1 MPLAK
6 GQSCAYA
13 AAARP
18 SFRDMPLLPARSN
31 QPPRRTRRS
40 RAHTFRI
47 SQIPIAECAA
57 FSAPHPPR
65 VLSLAAFGRRP
76 LVYVAPLSLTV
87 IRNPYMSVNLSRPF
101 RTVPIRGH
109 ILILLFEPLQSPS
122 FRPDPQSLKA
132 VARRASQRMAVALI
146 VPTRR
151 LISRPLLDWPEHDGR
166 LGRVGIALAA
176 RRACPQEIGQ
186 PRLYRQRPTDIK
198 QLSTS
203 VALPVV

>member
-1 MPLAK
+1 
-6 GQSCAYA
+6 
-13 AAARP
+13 
-18 SFRDMPLLPARSN
+18 
-31 QPPRRTRRS
+31 
-40 RAHTFRI
+40 
-47 SQIPIAECAA
+47 
-57 FSAPHPPR
+57 
-65 VLSLAAFGRRP
+65 
-76 LVYVAPLSLTV
+76 
-87 IRNPYMSVNLSRPF
+87 MSVNLSRPF
-101 RTVPIRGH
+101 RTASIGGR
-109 ILILLFEPLQSPS
+109 ILLFEPLQSPS

-166 LGRVGIALAA
+166 LGRVGIALVA